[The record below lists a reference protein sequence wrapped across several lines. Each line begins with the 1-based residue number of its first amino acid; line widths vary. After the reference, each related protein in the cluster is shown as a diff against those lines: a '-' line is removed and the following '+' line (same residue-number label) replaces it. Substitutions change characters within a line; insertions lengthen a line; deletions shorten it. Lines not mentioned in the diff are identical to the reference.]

1 MKQTLH
7 EKIDAMCQQWIEE
20 TVAKGKLQ
28 LHDAADLLSV
38 VEKQCAMCAAEYEHN
53 QRIQDY
59 IEEQYAKL
67 QRLLVSKRA

>member
-1 MKQTLH
+1 
-7 EKIDAMCQQWIEE
+7 MCQQWIDE
-20 TVAKGKLQ
+20 TIAEGKMQ

-38 VEKQCAMCAAEYEHN
+38 IKEQCAMCAAEYEHN

-67 QRLLVSKRA
+67 QQLLVTKRT